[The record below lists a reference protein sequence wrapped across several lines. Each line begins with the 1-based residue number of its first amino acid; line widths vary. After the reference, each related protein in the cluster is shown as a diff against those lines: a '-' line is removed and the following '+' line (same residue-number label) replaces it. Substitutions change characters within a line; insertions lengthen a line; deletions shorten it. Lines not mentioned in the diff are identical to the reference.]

1 MGSFS
6 IWHWLVVLVIV
17 VLIFGTSKL
26 KNMGKDLGGAV
37 KGFKEGMKEAEAEA
51 KSETKK
57 ETPQVAEKKA
67 EDVVDVKATE
77 KKTAGSLMG
86 KAQRFVSQVK
96 TDIDKEIELSELKKI
111 QEDAKKMASELQDN
125 LRNTQNQIE
134 KEVSDLNSAVNT
146 IGKSMEEQAKG
157 AASQINE
164 VVKNEVKNQWLSDT
178 APKAADAAE
187 ASIENMVEAPVAEKE
202 TVWDIAPDK
211 IDTSN
216 LEGAFA
222 WYDADSSQS
231 SVSVP
236 IPAPLTEEEPLI
248 GTSSSVDFNSI
259 AESEKIAALSK
270 EVEELKALV
279 MANASGS
286 KKQIR
291 SVKRSRVNKR
301 ATAAKLN
308 RIHKTRSRYS

>member
-1 MGSFS
+1 MLDFSMGE
-6 IWHWLVVLVIV
+6 IGLIAAVALVVL
-17 VLIFGTSKL
+17 GPDKL
-26 KNMGKDLGGAV
+26 
-37 KGFKEGMKEAEAEA
+37 
-51 KSETKK
+51 
-57 ETPQVAEKKA
+57 PQVA
-67 EDVVDVKATE
+67 
-77 KKTAGSLMG
+77 KTAGSLMG

-164 VVKNEVKNQWLSDT
+164 VKNEVKNQWLSDT

-222 WYDADSSQS
+222 WYDADTSQS

-236 IPAPLTEEEPLI
+236 IPAPLTEEESLI

-301 ATAAKLN
+301 VAAAKLN